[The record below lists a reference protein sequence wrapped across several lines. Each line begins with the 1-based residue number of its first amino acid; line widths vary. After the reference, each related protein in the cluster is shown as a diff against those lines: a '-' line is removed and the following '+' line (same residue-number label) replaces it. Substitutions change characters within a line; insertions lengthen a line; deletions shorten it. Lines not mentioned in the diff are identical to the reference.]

1 MALFSKFLRSPAPRP
16 ERSRRTRLYVETLES
31 RIVPYANSGDFWL
44 HPQLVTISFVPDGT
58 VLGQSFTGPVR
69 SNLFANFNARFGSA
83 ATWQNVFLKAAQL
96 WAQQTNINFAVV
108 SDSGADIGAG
118 SYQQGDSTFGDIR
131 IGGDDFGILNNSLA
145 GADMPQPDNNYSAA
159 GDIEMNT

>member
-16 ERSRRTRLYVETLES
+16 ERSRRTRLYLETLES
-31 RIVPYANSGDFWL
+31 RIVPYTNSGYLWP

-58 VLGQSFTGPVR
+58 VLTQSFNGPVT
-69 SNLFANFNARFGSA
+69 SNLFYTFNGRFGSP

-108 SDSGADIGAG
+108 SDRAPILVRAVTNRATRRLV
-118 SYQQGDSTFGDIR
+118 TFASVVTTSAPT
-131 IGGDDFGILNNSLA
+131 ILPA
-145 GADMPQPDNNYSAA
+145 PTCRRRPT
-159 GDIEMNT
+159 I